1 MNSIV
6 QNIVGRLPDVYD
18 KAKFNRNDLI
28 AVMQGIT
35 GFAKAFAGKNPLDLI
50 DTSLSL
56 TAALAHKQCLKSLD
70 AYMGS
75 VKMWLTFGS
84 KYKPLEDSSDLDFDQ
99 VQVSSVPEIMKV
111 RCFE

>member
-1 MNSIV
+1 MDSIV
-6 QNIVGRLPDVYD
+6 QNILGRLPDVYD
-18 KAKFNRNDLI
+18 KSKFNRNDLI

-70 AYMGS
+70 A
-75 VKMWLTFGS
+75 
-84 KYKPLEDSSDLDFDQ
+84 
-99 VQVSSVPEIMKV
+99 
-111 RCFE
+111 